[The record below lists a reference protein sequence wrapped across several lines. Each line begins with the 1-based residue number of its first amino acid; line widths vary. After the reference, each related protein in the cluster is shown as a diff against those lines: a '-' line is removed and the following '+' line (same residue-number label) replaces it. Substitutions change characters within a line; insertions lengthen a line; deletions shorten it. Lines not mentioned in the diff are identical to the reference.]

1 MNFFYRFDFLAYV
14 RHLNDFQ
21 YGIDL
26 RGMSEL
32 HATLVLQLYVS
43 WAEER
48 TKKTATMDAIKKK
61 MQAMK
66 MEKDSAMDKA
76 DNCEAQ
82 AKDANMKADKVRK
95 TIWRG
100 FLTPDI
106 TDFRVH
112 IMWIAVP
119 DGRELL
125 RHGHVAARFLGLWV
139 LILSRASMCIYCEYC
154 VSGRGLYDG
163 LTFRPEMPYECV
175 FVCVCHWVWS
185 DATITLYTYSQ

>member
-119 DGRELL
+119 DGRELKTWTCGRSLSGIVGSNPVEGIDVYLL
-125 RHGHVAARFLGLWV
+125 R
-139 LILSRASMCIYCEYC
+139 ILC
-154 VSGRGLYDG
+154 VR
-163 LTFRPEMPYECV
+163 
-175 FVCVCHWVWS
+175 
-185 DATITLYTYSQ
+185 